1 MKNVYIVA
9 VYTEC
14 YENDPGTLTEHSY
27 HETAMSAN
35 IVCNFL
41 NAQLKTF
48 TPEYYNPYKSD
59 FHVME
64 RILFSVTSVE
74 DLGNNYRCHTGC
86 MAHKS
91 DLYKY

>member
-14 YENDPGTLTEHSY
+14 YENDPGTLLEHSY

-35 IVCNFL
+35 IVCNVL
-41 NAQLKTF
+41 NAQLTQYKA
-48 TPEYYNPYKSD
+48 EGCYYPYLSD

-64 RILFSVTSVE
+64 RRLFSVESVE
-74 DLGNNYRCHTGC
+74 DLGKNYRCYTGT
-86 MAHKS
+86 MAHLS
-91 DLYKY
+91 DLE

>member
-27 HETAMSAN
+27 HETAESAN
-35 IVCNFL
+35 IVCRVL

-48 TPEYYNPYKSD
+48 TPEDYNPYKSD
-59 FHVME
+59 FHVIE
-64 RILFSVTSVE
+64 QRLFSVTSLE
-74 DLGNNYRCHTGC
+74 DLGKNYRCNTGI
-86 MAHKS
+86 MIH
-91 DLYKY
+91 LNEQYL